1 MVYACEK
8 FHSYIAGTHFTL
20 VTDHAALVTINES
33 RTKNAKLARWAMRL
47 ASYDFTIKHRAGRV
61 HNNADG
67 LSRARAAPSPDTP
80 PPDQALTDELLID
93 EASLALAIEA
103 LDADRDVDGTPH
115 PTLPADSSPVP
126 SQLLGPRQLLLEA
139 APCTACN

>member
-1 MVYACEK
+1 MSYASCHCSLAESKLGPMDDKLLAMVYACGK
-8 FHSYIAGTHFTL
+8 FHSYIVGTHFTL

-67 LSRARAAPSPDTP
+67 LSRA
-80 PPDQALTDELLID
+80 
-93 EASLALAIEA
+93 
-103 LDADRDVDGTPH
+103 
-115 PTLPADSSPVP
+115 
-126 SQLLGPRQLLLEA
+126 
-139 APCTACN
+139 